1 MNYPDDW
8 TEIPLLDYVQLVQG
22 LTYTPENVKPF
33 GTLVLRSSNIKNGF
47 LSLKDNVYV
56 DCQIPDEKLIQCG
69 DILICVRNGSPS
81 LIGKSCVLKKMPRT
95 TFGAFMSIL
104 RGDKTGYISKL
115 WGHDIIQRQVRGN
128 SSATINQITKKDF
141 KNIIIPIPTTQT
153 EQTAI
158 ATALS
163 DMDSLIDSLRQ
174 LIAKKRN
181 IRQGAMQEILTG
193 KRRLPGFERK
203 WEEVLISKCGS
214 FVSGNGFPLIY
225 QGREEGKYP
234 FFKVSDF
241 NNIGNEYFMCK
252 SNNYISDEVARKL
265 SCNLIPERAIIL
277 AKIGAA
283 IFLERKKMTRCVS
296 CIDNNMMAFL
306 PNQNVHN
313 EFIWLVFQT
322 LIFGSYVQTT
332 ALPSLSGKNIGKWR
346 ICIPSEK
353 KEQQAISQVIL
364 DMYEEIRSLESK
376 LQKYENIKKGMM
388 EKLLTGQIRLV

>member
-1 MNYPDDW
+1 MVNYPDDW

-163 DMDSLIDSLRQ
+163 DMDSLIYSLRQ
-174 LIAKKRN
+174 LIAKKKN
-181 IRQGAMQEILTG
+181 IQKGLMKKLFAPNAKKMQQ
-193 KRRLPGFERK
+193 KRDDFVRLSDVCSITAKMVDPRFE
-203 WEEVLISKCGS
+203 EYLYL
-214 FVSGNGFPLIY
+214 PH
-225 QGREEGKYP
+225 
-234 FFKVSDF
+234 
-241 NNIGNEYFMCK
+241 IGNESIEKHTGRLLQYNTVKDDDLISGKYYFSEK
-252 SNNYISDEVARKL
+252 DVLYGKINPQFGKVAFPQFSGLCSADMYPITCGKNICPQFLKWLLLTESFLRHTMSQSQRSGMPKV
-265 SCNLIPERAIIL
+265 NRGE
-277 AKIGAA
+277 
-283 IFLERKKMTRCVS
+283 IFSFKF
-296 CIDNNMMAFL
+296 FL
-306 PNQNVHN
+306 PNIH
-313 EFIWLVFQT
+313 
-322 LIFGSYVQTT
+322 
-332 ALPSLSGKNIGKWR
+332 
-346 ICIPSEK
+346 
-353 KEQQAISQVIL
+353 EQKSIVEIL
-364 DMYEEIRSLESK
+364 EDVDDDINSLESK